1 MGAFFWLGVCKYYPF
16 VYLATLA
23 KDLFGSRG
31 ESLLSSVVKQSVR
44 RVGSSEREGKKVCQ
58 THNKRA
64 YKGSSTRALFHPP
77 RCGRR
82 LSGEQSLSN
91 LLANRKLCRPSE
103 LKTRLKGVTLR
114 ILRRDGSRTFDRFPP
129 QGSIARLVRSSEE
142 IDVSRRASPGNQSV
156 STLNLIS

>member
-1 MGAFFWLGVCKYYPF
+1 M
-16 VYLATLA
+16 
-23 KDLFGSRG
+23 
-31 ESLLSSVVKQSVR
+31 
-44 RVGSSEREGKKVCQ
+44 
-58 THNKRA
+58 
-64 YKGSSTRALFHPP
+64 
-77 RCGRR
+77 
-82 LSGEQSLSN
+82 SN

-103 LKTRLKGVTLR
+103 LKTRLKDVTLR